1 MSSGADSVHS
11 LLTLITE
18 SATSALAQY
27 EQHGMSVPSLDT
39 IAPHPLDLEEDVL
52 QLRKIIR
59 TLEAACDQLCATLAP
74 PVTSIVNRGQNLD
87 WVGLQVA
94 VQAKI
99 ADALGTSPNGLHV
112 SSLGSIVGIDPGK
125 LSRILRMLASRH
137 IFTEVNDNVFC
148 NNRLSILLL
157 SKNNISSLVHMNTTL
172 APKAA
177 AAFHNNI
184 TQPETRFSNETTSSA
199 FMQSI
204 RSEGF
209 KGSFYDW
216 LQVNPAVQKEF
227 AHAMGGLGKVMG
239 SLSILHHFPWA
250 DVSTLCDVGSGI
262 GSFSLPL
269 AKSFS
274 ATHITLIDLPD
285 IIEQAK
291 AHWAK
296 ELSPNIHRTVTFIAA
311 NFFDSIPSQNQDIYY
326 IRNIMHNW
334 PDADA
339 SKLLCNIR
347 SVMGLHSR
355 ILLHEYVLHT
365 LNPLASLIKGREQ
378 APPPLLPNYGSGVIR
393 SHYQDMRMLL
403 IHNAKERTLDEF
415 VALGQSAGLKFERFW
430 DMADTGVI
438 EFTKDVK

>member
-1 MSSGADSVHS
+1 MSSGANSVHS
-11 LLTLITE
+11 LLTLINE

-39 IAPHPLDLEEDVL
+39 IAPHPLDLKEDVL

-74 PVTSIVNRGQNLD
+74 PVTSIVNCGQNLD

-157 SKNNISSLVHMNTTL
+157 SENNVSSLVHMNTTL

-184 TQPETRFSNETTSSA
+184 TQPETRFSNETNSSA
-199 FMQSI
+199 FIQSI

-209 KGSFYDW
+209 EGSFYDW
-216 LQVNPAVQKEF
+216 LQVNPTVQKEF

-262 GSFSLPL
+262 GSFS
-269 AKSFS
+269 
-274 ATHITLIDLPD
+274 
-285 IIEQAK
+285 
-291 AHWAK
+291 
-296 ELSPNIHRTVTFIAA
+296 
-311 NFFDSIPSQNQDIYY
+311 
-326 IRNIMHNW
+326 
-334 PDADA
+334 
-339 SKLLCNIR
+339 
-347 SVMGLHSR
+347 
-355 ILLHEYVLHT
+355 
-365 LNPLASLIKGREQ
+365 
-378 APPPLLPNYGSGVIR
+378 
-393 SHYQDMRMLL
+393 
-403 IHNAKERTLDEF
+403 
-415 VALGQSAGLKFERFW
+415 
-430 DMADTGVI
+430 
-438 EFTKDVK
+438 

>member
-112 SSLGSIVGIDPGK
+112 SSLGSIAIY
-125 LSRILRMLASRH
+125 
-137 IFTEVNDNVFC
+137 
-148 NNRLSILLL
+148 
-157 SKNNISSLVHMNTTL
+157 SSSVQEQYL
-172 APKAA
+172 KS
-177 AAFHNNI
+177 
-184 TQPETRFSNETTSSA
+184 ETRFSNETTSSA